1 MRVPVIAGN
10 WKMYKTAA
18 ESAAFAKAFLPLVAG
33 VSGVEIV
40 LAPPFPSIAPLAAAL
55 KGSGVGVASQNVH
68 FAAEGAYT
76 GEVSP
81 AMVKDA
87 GATYCII
94 GHSERRQYFAEDDG
108 SVNRKTRAALAAGL
122 TPIACVG
129 ETLEERDQHLT
140 DTIITV
146 QVKGVPQMRKT
157 LAQIAHAIGGV
168 PGFALP
174 IDFPSSMSFARSA
187 R

>member
-1 MRVPVIAGN
+1 MRTPVVAGN
-10 WKMYKTAA
+10 WKMHKTAA
-18 ESAAFAKAFLPLVAG
+18 ESAAFAEAFLPLVAG
-33 VSGVEIV
+33 VTGVEIV

-94 GHSERRQYFAEDDG
+94 GNSERRQYFAETDE
-108 SVNRKTRAALAAGL
+108 SVNRKVRAALATGL
-122 TPIACVG
+122 TPYSAWGRRFRNGRREGRSTWSRGSSGRGSG
-129 ETLEERDQHLT
+129 E
-140 DTIITV
+140 
-146 QVKGVPQMRKT
+146 
-157 LAQIAHAIGGV
+157 
-168 PGFALP
+168 
-174 IDFPSSMSFARSA
+174 SA
-187 R
+187 PRRRRR